1 MCPAICYGAAEVA
14 PGGQWVAWLLL
25 SGAPPAHSRADS
37 SPGTQPKKSAWAT
50 KGLSKAA
57 RAGPYRAKTGG
68 PGGGPGSAGRQRGA
82 VPPLLELGLTEAWER
97 GLSSL
102 LRPRPCTAGRP
113 QGRALIV
120 PVSPRHPGGSAGP
133 QRSWRHLR
141 VDAGSPRPVRE
152 PGLSPS
158 CLTASS
164 RPRNPTPATC
174 VVPLLD

>member
-1 MCPAICYGAAEVA
+1 MHLGV
-14 PGGQWVAWLLL
+14 
-25 SGAPPAHSRADS
+25 SG
-37 SPGTQPKKSAWAT
+37 SPGFFSQAPHLPIPGPTQVRGLKQRRALGPQRAFPKRP
-50 KGLSKAA
+50 GLGHIG
-57 RAGPYRAKTGG
+57 RRPVGRGR
-68 PGGGPGSAGRQRGA
+68 GPGSAGRQRGA